1 MRPRAA
7 AIAACSSTPSSI
19 TSARP
24 SRAKVPTARVTHR
37 LLNSCSIFLCS
48 NAGLTSEALSRLLS
62 TIPFRKTSCRG
73 DAQGRPPRAPHNP
86 IHRARLGTRAP
97 AAAAAP
103 AANAAEIVLV
113 TPANITLQCPSLRAQ
128 CRQKTAHRPQIPARR
143 NTMSAHRAKRPIT
156 LIAAAAALSV
166 AASAALAQDKTFEL
180 KLSHWVPPT
189 HPLQK
194 AMEEWGASIEKAS
207 NGTIKSKVF
216 PSQQLGKAF
225 DHYDMARD
233 GIADLTYV
241 NPGYQPGRF
250 PIISAGELPF
260 LVGDAKG
267 GIRAIDAW
275 YRKYAPSEMK
285 DVKYCF
291 SFILDPLTWH
301 SSKKKIVV
309 PADIKGMKVRPSQ
322 ATVAAWV
329 TLLGGTNV
337 QASATEVRD
346 VMEKGVAEAVTFPW
360 GSVPLLGVDK
370 VTKYHMDAPLH
381 TVTFQWLM
389 SPRTYAAM
397 SAAQKKVIDDHC
409 TTEWAGK
416 FADPWADFE
425 HAGIAKVKAEPGHEV
440 YQITDTQLDEWKKSA
455 EPLQKQ
461 WAENVRKTGSDPDAI
476 MKELKQSLAQYKAG
490 Y

>member
-1 MRPRAA
+1 M
-7 AIAACSSTPSSI
+7 SM
-19 TSARP
+19 
-24 SRAKVPTARVTHR
+24 
-37 LLNSCSIFLCS
+37 
-48 NAGLTSEALSRLLS
+48 
-62 TIPFRKTSCRG
+62 RKTF
-73 DAQGRPPRAPHNP
+73 
-86 IHRARLGTRAP
+86 L
-97 AAAAAP
+97 
-103 AANAAEIVLV
+103 
-113 TPANITLQCPSLRAQ
+113 
-128 CRQKTAHRPQIPARR
+128 
-143 NTMSAHRAKRPIT
+143 
-156 LIAAAAALSV
+156 ALLL
-166 AASAALAQDKTFEL
+166 AASVTTAMEQEKNFEL
-180 KLSHWVPPT
+180 KLSQWVPAS

-194 AMEEWGASIEKAS
+194 ALEDWGAAVEKES
-207 NGTIKSKVF
+207 GGTVKYKVF
-216 PSQQLGKAF
+216 PAQQLGKAF
-225 DHYDMARD
+225 DHYDRARD
-233 GIADLTYV
+233 GIADVTYI

-346 VMEKGVAEAVTFPW
+346 VMEKGVAQALTFPW

-381 TVTFQWLM
+381 TVMFQWLM

-397 SAAQKKVIDDHC
+397 SGAPKKRLLHPC

-416 FADPWADFE
+416 IADPWAEFE
-425 HAGIAKVKAEPGHEV
+425 HSGLAKVKAEPGHEV
-440 YQITDTQLDEWKKSA
+440 YPITNAQLDEWKKSA
-455 EPLQKQ
+455 EPLEAQ
-461 WAENVRKTGSDPDAI
+461 WTDNVRKAGGDPATI
-476 MKELKQSLAQYKAG
+476 MKELKQSLPQYNAPN
-490 Y
+490 